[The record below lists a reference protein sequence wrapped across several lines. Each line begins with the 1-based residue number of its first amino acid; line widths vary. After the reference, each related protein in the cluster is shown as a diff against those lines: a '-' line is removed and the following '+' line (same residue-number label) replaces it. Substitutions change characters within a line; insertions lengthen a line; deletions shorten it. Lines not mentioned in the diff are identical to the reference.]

1 MSAKKDV
8 SMKGLVSSKEAIA
21 YLQDLITCFKAGTVC
36 VQQGEDFVTL
46 KPEDMVLL
54 EIEAEQK
61 KDKEKFILEMTWRK
75 GEELNGDI
83 DLKITSK
90 EPETV
95 A

>member
-1 MSAKKDV
+1 MSSKQDV
-8 SMKGLVSSKEAIA
+8 SMKGLVSSKEAAA
-21 YLQDLITCFKAGTVC
+21 YLQDLITCFKAGTIC
-36 VQQGEDFVTL
+36 VQQGDEFVTL

-75 GEELNGDI
+75 GEKLNGDI

-90 EPETV
+90 EPEAV